1 MTAGAILWTIF
12 GAVVLVVL
20 ALDIG
25 VFHRKAHAI
34 KFREALLWS
43 AVWIALALAYVGL
56 ICWLHPN
63 GAHTSLE
70 FLTAYLVEESL
81 SVDNLFAFLLIF
93 SYFAVPSQYQ
103 HNCLFWGILGA
114 MVFRAVFIVG
124 GVALIQKFHW
134 FLYVLGVVLVVS
146 GVKIALQNGRTIE
159 PDKNPV
165 LKLFRRFVP
174 VAMDYAGTKFFLR
187 RDGRLMATPLFVVL
201 LVVETTDIVFAMDS
215 IPAVLGITR
224 DTFVVYTSN
233 VFAVMGLRALY
244 FMLAGAMELFHHL
257 RFGLSAVLVFIGAK
271 MLLSRWYDI
280 PVGVALLVV
289 AGLLVLSLIASLV
302 WPKKMNDAIKE

>member
-1 MTAGAILWTIF
+1 MWTIF
-12 GAVVLVVL
+12 GVVVVVVL

-43 AVWIALALAYVGL
+43 GAWIALALSYMGL
-56 ICWLHPN
+56 VWWLHPN

-81 SVDNLFAFLLIF
+81 SVDNLFVFLLIF
-93 SYFAVPSQYQ
+93 SYFAIPSQYQ

-134 FLYVLGVVLVVS
+134 FLYALGVVLVVS
-146 GVKIALQNGRTIE
+146 GAKIGLQNGRTIE
-159 PDKNPV
+159 PEKNPV

-174 VAMDYAGTKFFLR
+174 VATDYAGTKFFLR
-187 RDGRLMATPLFVVL
+187 RDGRLLATPLFVVL

-233 VFAVMGLRALY
+233 IFAIMGLRALY

-271 MLLSRWYDI
+271 MLVSRWYEI
-280 PVGVALLVV
+280 PVSAALSVV
-289 AGLLVLSLIASLV
+289 AGLLILSIIASLV
-302 WPKKMNDAIKE
+302 WPKKKTETTA

>member
-1 MTAGAILWTIF
+1 MTGQNILWILF
-12 GAVVLVVL
+12 AVFITTMLVLDL
-20 ALDIG
+20 G

-43 AVWIALALAYVGL
+43 SAWIGLALTYVGL
-56 ICWLHPN
+56 VWWLHPK
-63 GAHTSLE
+63 GASKALE

-81 SVDNLFAFLLIF
+81 SVDNLFVFLLIF

-103 HNCLFWGILGA
+103 HNVLFWGILGA

-124 GVALIQKFHW
+124 GVALIQAFHW
-134 FLYVLGVVLVVS
+134 FIYVFGAILLVS
-146 GVKIALQNGRTIE
+146 GAKMAVQNDRTIAPE
-159 PDKNPV
+159 KNPV

-174 VAMDYAGTKFFLR
+174 VATDHAGTKFFLR
-187 RDGRLMATPLFVVL
+187 RDGRLLATPLFVVL
-201 LVVETTDIVFAMDS
+201 LVIETSDIVFAVDS

-233 VFAVMGLRALY
+233 IFAIMGLRALY
-244 FMLAGAMELFHHL
+244 FVLAGAMEVFHHL

-271 MLLSRWYDI
+271 MLLGHWYEM
-280 PVGVALLVV
+280 PVGVALSVV
-289 AGLLVLSLIASLV
+289 AGLLALSLIASLV
-302 WPKKMNDAIKE
+302 WPKKKDGAIK

>member
-1 MTAGAILWTIF
+1 MTAGATLWIIF
-12 GAVVLVVL
+12 GVVVAVVL

-34 KFREALLWS
+34 RFREALLWS
-43 AVWIALALAYVGL
+43 GVWIALALAYVGL
-56 ICWLHPN
+56 IWWLHPN
-63 GAHTSLE
+63 GGHTSLE

-81 SVDNLFAFLLIF
+81 SVDNLFVFLLIF

-103 HNCLFWGILGA
+103 HNCLFWGIIGA

-134 FLYVLGVVLVVS
+134 FLYALGVVLIVS
-146 GVKIALQNGRTIE
+146 GIKIALQNGRTIE
-159 PDKNPV
+159 PEKNPV

-174 VAMDYAGTKFFLR
+174 VTTDYAGTKFFLR

-201 LVVETTDIVFAMDS
+201 LVLETTDIVFAMDS

-224 DTFVVYTSN
+224 NTFVVYTSN
-233 VFAVMGLRALY
+233 IFAIMGLRALY
-244 FMLAGAMELFHHL
+244 FMLAGTMELFHHL

-271 MLLSRWYDI
+271 MLLSRWCEI
-280 PVGVALLVV
+280 PVGIALSVV
-289 AGLLVLSLIASLV
+289 AGLLVLSIIASLI
-302 WPKKMNDAIKE
+302 WPKKMNGAVKE

>member
-1 MTAGAILWTIF
+1 MTKGALLWAIF
-12 GAVVLVVL
+12 GVVVAVVLV
-20 ALDIG
+20 LDLG

-43 AVWIALALAYVGL
+43 GVWVGLALAYTGL
-56 ICWLHPN
+56 VWWLHPK
-63 GAHTSLE
+63 GAPKALE

-81 SVDNLFAFLLIF
+81 SVDNLFVFLLIF

-289 AGLLVLSLIASLV
+289 AGLLVLSLIASLD

>member
-1 MTAGAILWTIF
+1 MTAGATLWTIF
-12 GAVVLVVL
+12 GVVVAAVL

-34 KFREALLWS
+34 RFREALLWS
-43 AVWIALALAYVGL
+43 GLWIALALSYMGL
-56 ICWLHPN
+56 VWWLHPN

-81 SVDNLFAFLLIF
+81 SVDNLFVFLLIF

-103 HNCLFWGILGA
+103 YNCLFWGILGA
-114 MVFRAVFIVG
+114 MVFRAAFIVG

-134 FLYVLGVVLVVS
+134 FLYALGVVLVVS
-146 GVKIALQNGRTIE
+146 GVKIALQNDRTIE
-159 PDKNPV
+159 PEKNPV
-165 LKLFRRFVP
+165 LKLSRRFVP
-174 VAMDYAGTKFFLR
+174 VATDYVGTKFFLR

-233 VFAVMGLRALY
+233 VFAIMGLRALY

-271 MLLSRWYDI
+271 MLLSRWCEI
-280 PVGVALLVV
+280 PVGIALPVV
-289 AGLLVLSLIASLV
+289 AGLLALSIIASFV

>member
-1 MTAGAILWTIF
+1 MG
-12 GAVVLVVL
+12 LV
-20 ALDIG
+20 
-25 VFHRKAHAI
+25 
-34 KFREALLWS
+34 W
-43 AVWIALALAYVGL
+43 
-56 ICWLHPN
+56 WLHPN

-81 SVDNLFAFLLIF
+81 SVDNLFVFLLIF
-93 SYFAVPSQYQ
+93 SYFAIPSQYQ

-134 FLYVLGVVLVVS
+134 FLYALGVVLVVS
-146 GVKIALQNGRTIE
+146 GAKIGLQNGRTIE
-159 PDKNPV
+159 PEKNPV

-174 VAMDYAGTKFFLR
+174 VATDYAGTKFFLR
-187 RDGRLMATPLFVVL
+187 RDGRLLATPLFVVL

-233 VFAVMGLRALY
+233 IFAIMGLRALY

-271 MLLSRWYDI
+271 MLVSRWYEI
-280 PVGVALLVV
+280 PVSAALSVV
-289 AGLLVLSLIASLV
+289 AGLLILSIIASLV
-302 WPKKMNDAIKE
+302 WPKKKTETTA